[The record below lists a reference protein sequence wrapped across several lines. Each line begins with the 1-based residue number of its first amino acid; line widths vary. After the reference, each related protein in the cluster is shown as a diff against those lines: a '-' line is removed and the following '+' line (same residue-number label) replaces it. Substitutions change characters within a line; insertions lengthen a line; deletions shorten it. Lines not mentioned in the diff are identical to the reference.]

1 MPYPDEI
8 LKKIREEEERQKE
21 IQKKLDEEKKA

>member
-21 IQKKLDEEKKA
+21 IQKKLEEEKKA